1 MVRYL
6 GPKLK
11 IIRRLGLLPG
21 LTSKLSKLRKKTPG
35 QHGKILFSKNKRTA
49 LSGDYKER
57 LLEKQ
62 KLRYNYGLTEKQ
74 LLAYY
79 RKAKKK
85 KSSTGSILLTFLES
99 RLDCILYR
107 LGFAPTISAARQFI
121 THRHILVNNSLV
133 TIPSFLCKKDD
144 IISIKENKNSQ
155 DLIKRFFDQ
164 ISKKRDLILRRIK
177 KIKLRKSKGKYITK
191 SLLPGHLKVEQ
202 SPLKGLVVSTIKRK
216 NISLRINELK
226 VIEYYNS
233 K

>member
-11 IIRRLGLLPG
+11 IVRRLGLLPG
-21 LTSKLSKLRKKTPG
+21 LTSKISKLRKKTPG
-35 QHGKILFSKNKRTA
+35 QHGKTLFSKNKRTA

-85 KSSTGSILLTFLES
+85 KSATGSLLLTFLES

-121 THRHILVNNSLV
+121 THRHILLNNFLV
-133 TIPSFLCKKDD
+133 TIPSFLCKKGD
-144 IISIKENKNSQ
+144 IISIKNNVKSVN
-155 DLIKRFFDQ
+155 LIQGFFEKK
-164 ISKKRDLILRRIK
+164 SKKRDFLLRRIK
-177 KIKLRKSKGKYITK
+177 QTKLRKVNGKYVAK
-191 SLLPGHLKVEQ
+191 SLLPNHLKIEEN
-202 SPLKGLVVSTIKRK
+202 PLRGIIVGNLKRK
-216 NISLRINELK
+216 NISIRINDLK
-226 VIEYYNS
+226 VIEYYS
-233 K
+233 R